1 MARQSFSNTPE
12 EREIM
17 IREAAYYRY
26 LEHGCS
32 DGHDVE
38 DWLAAEA
45 ELEARAKHTL
55 SLKARPAAGAADK
68 LKRVVAKAPRGAAR
82 PSGMPGR

>member
-12 EREIM
+12 ERDIM

-55 SLKARPAAGAADK
+55 SLKARPADGAADK
-68 LKRVVAKAPRGAAR
+68 PKRVVAKAPRRTAR